1 MIITIT
7 GTPGTGKTYIAKK
20 LAGKNFRH
28 IDLNAII
35 KKEKLYDDYDRK
47 AKTYDVDEK
56 KLKIIE
62 KRFSEYKDKEI
73 KLKKNMN
80 ITELKE
86 KLKNK
91 KGIIIDSHLSHYLES
106 DLCIVVKA
114 DIKTISKRLKKRGY
128 NEKKIKDNIES
139 EIFDICLE
147 DAKKLARNVV
157 IINNG

>member
-20 LAGKNFRH
+20 LASNNLKYIN
-28 IDLNAII
+28 LSSII
-35 KKEKLYDDYDRK
+35 KKEKLYDSYDRK

-56 KLKIIE
+56 KLKKLN
-62 KRFSEYKDKEI
+62 KRFEEYKEKEI
-73 KLKKNMN
+73 KIKKIMTFSEIKQKING
-80 ITELKE
+80 KR
-86 KLKNK
+86 
-91 KGIIIDSHLSHYLES
+91 GIIIDSHLSHCLDS

-114 DIKTISKRLKKRGY
+114 DIKTISKRLKKREY
-128 NEKKIKDNIES
+128 SEKKIKDNIES

-147 DAKKLARNVV
+147 DAKRLARNIV